1 MQKCLYKGLCPK
13 LSTNNTNII
22 IMTIDE
28 QIKEVV
34 DLHDRYSV
42 VRYPDQSSCSPM
54 ELLDMFNT
62 WHSKAAILF
71 SRYLSNDDENLVK
84 FKNIEKGNSYVDADL
99 FDDIETFFQILIDKL
114 HYSVAYQLESLIQE
128 GNEIFKTISYV
139 KAPSG
144 IIRMFDVYKVE
155 DEIRYQTWKSKS
167 IRFLNVN
174 FKDDTEST
182 AFVEAANSFD
192 KSHYTPKYLKE
203 MVGILISFKEIP
215 NNIKRKENV
224 KQTPPS
230 AVTVNINQSQTQN
243 QEINLFIEAISDELT
258 GKQYKELQSIA
269 QEESNPDTLKQKIV
283 EKLKSFG
290 GDVLSNIVAN
300 IITNPSVW
308 NSML

>member
-1 MQKCLYKGLCPK
+1 
-13 LSTNNTNII
+13 
-22 IMTIDE
+22 MTIDDE
-28 QIKEVV
+28 INEVV
-34 DLHDRYSV
+34 TLHDQYAEVRYSN
-42 VRYPDQSSCSPM
+42 QSSCSPTEM
-54 ELLDMFNT
+54 LDMFNK
-62 WHSKAAILF
+62 WHSKAATLF
-71 SRYLSNDDENLVK
+71 SRYLSDDDENFVK
-84 FKNIEKGNSYVDADL
+84 FKNVEKGNSYVNADV
-99 FDDIETFFQILIDKL
+99 FDNIETFFHILIDKL

-128 GNEIFKTISYV
+128 GNEIVKSVSYV
-139 KAPSG
+139 NAPSG
-144 IIRMFDVYKVE
+144 VIRMYDVYKVE
-155 DEIRYQTWKSKS
+155 NESQYQTWKSKS
-167 IRFLNVN
+167 MRLLNVN
-174 FKDDTEST
+174 FKDGMESK
-182 AFVEAANSFD
+182 AFAEAAKSFD
-192 KSHYTPKYLKE
+192 KSYYAPKYLKE

-215 NNIKRKENV
+215 DNIKRKENV